1 LIGMLKL
8 NNQTSI
14 VSSLLDSMT
23 GTRGKI
29 LLVCFSLFIS
39 SGVAGG
45 VDPLF
50 ETHEILELTLKGP
63 LNKISGKRELDVRYP
78 AVLTYRD
85 EQNKTIELEIELESR
100 GNFRRRR
107 STCKFTPLKL
117 IFNKNNTQGTVFEN
131 QKKLKLV
138 NQCDPFNK
146 KYEEYLMIEYLA
158 YLTFNE
164 ITPMSFSVRLANI
177 TYEEVDSTKKPRRNL
192 AFFIEHKKRLA
203 KRIGAMQ
210 LEIEESSAVDI
221 DSRHL
226 NQGSLFQLL
235 IANVDWSA
243 THTKQEECCHNYKL
257 FKLADERLLSIP
269 YDFDLSGIVNAE
281 YSKPSIEMGQKSIRK
296 RMYRGYCRNNDV
308 LDENINFFNDKKA
321 AILTLYQEFPYLS
334 DRKKKSVIGFINRFY
349 KIINDKTRVKRVIL
363 EKCHKSSMIEIE

>member
-1 LIGMLKL
+1 MPKL
-8 NNQTSI
+8 NNQRSI
-14 VSSLLDSMT
+14 VSSLLESMT
-23 GTRGKI
+23 GVLRTI
-29 LLVCFSLFIS
+29 FMVCFGLFMPF
-39 SGVAGG
+39 GVAAG

-63 LNKISGKRELDVRYP
+63 LNTISRKRELDVRYP
-78 AVLTYRD
+78 AVLSYRD
-85 EQNKTIELEIELESR
+85 EENKVIELRVELESR
-100 GNFRRRR
+100 GNFRRKR

-117 IFNKNNTQGTVFEN
+117 IFNKNHTEGTVFEN

-138 NQCDPFNK
+138 NQCDPVNR
-146 KYEEYLMIEYLA
+146 KYEEYLMLEYLA
-158 YLTFNE
+158 YLIFNE

-177 TYEEVDSTKKPRRNL
+177 TYEEVDSKEKPRRNL

-203 KRIGAMQ
+203 KRIGAKQ
-210 LEIEESSAVDI
+210 LEIEQTSAVDI

-281 YSKPSIEMGQKSIRK
+281 YSKPSIDMGQTSIRK
-296 RMYRGYCRNNDV
+296 RMYRGYCRNNDF
-308 LDENINFFNDKKA
+308 LDENIKLFNDKKA
-321 AILTLYQEFPYLS
+321 AILALYQEFPYLS
-334 DRKKKSVIGFINRFY
+334 DRKKKSAIGFIDRFY
-349 KIINDKTRVKRVIL
+349 KIINNKTRVKRVIL
-363 EKCHKSSMIEIE
+363 ERCHKSSMVEVD